1 MEKISSC
8 GSKEIE
14 GMLQSLGKNFLL
26 LKGMIISNYIGVKY
40 FLDILRGGEGA
51 CFCFALL
58 IGQKYVFLFLF
69 LSETL
74 VVCYV

>member
-26 LKGMIISNYIGVKY
+26 LKGIIISDHIGVKY
-40 FLDILRGGEGA
+40 FLDIWRGGGHVSVLPY
-51 CFCFALL
+51 LL
-58 IGQKYVFLFLF
+58 VKNMFIFFIFK
-69 LSETL
+69 
-74 VVCYV
+74 